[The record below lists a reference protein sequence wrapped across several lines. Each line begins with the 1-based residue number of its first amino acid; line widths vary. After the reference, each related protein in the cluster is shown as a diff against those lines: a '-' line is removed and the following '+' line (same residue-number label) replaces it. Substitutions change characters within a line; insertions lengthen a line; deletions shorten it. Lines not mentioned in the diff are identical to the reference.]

1 MSNNRKTTFS
11 ENNDNEINVYLGHVF
26 WAGCLRFGA
35 NTGINVWGVSCNHIC
50 RINASSTLR
59 ESLRY
64 SVMEGTFVNTDP
76 CLPQKNK
83 MRTCFKW
90 F

>member
-1 MSNNRKTTFS
+1 MSS
-11 ENNDNEINVYLGHVF
+11 GQVASDLEQIQESMYGVCHVIIS
-26 WAGCLRFGA
+26 AGLMPL
-35 NTGINVWGVSCNHIC
+35 
-50 RINASSTLR
+50 STHR

-76 CLPQKNK
+76 CFPQKNK